1 MLDAAQALVLEK
13 GASSLTLDAVARHA
27 GVSKGGLMYNFPNK
41 EALLKAIVERVVAH
55 NQSAHAAATER
66 LPDRPG
72 RSLKAYVMNSARRLD
87 QDDLVSGSLLAVMA
101 NDPTL
106 LEPAR
111 EYFGERFAKLS
122 RDVPFER
129 AALIYLATEG
139 LWTLELLK
147 MLPFNARQRA
157 RIVRH
162 LLKLADEGTD
172 E

>member
-1 MLDAAQALVLEK
+1 MLDAAQALVVSD
-13 GASSLTLDAVARHA
+13 GAARFTLDAVAKRA
-27 GVSKGGLMYNFPNK
+27 GVSKGGLMYNFPTK
-41 EALLKAIVERVVAH
+41 EALLKAMLERLVTH
-55 NQSAHAAATER
+55 NAAAHAALTER
-66 LPDRPG
+66 LPDKPG
-72 RSLKAYVMNSARRLD
+72 RSLKAYVMNSVRAI
-87 QDDLVSGSLLAVMA
+87 DDDDRVSAALLAAVA
-101 NDPTL
+101 NDPGL
-106 LEPAR
+106 LKPASD
-111 EYFGERFAKLS
+111 YFAQRFAKLS

-129 AALIYLATEG
+129 AALVYLATEG